1 MVDTIQQKGSPT
13 IFGFPIFKYSRRT
26 QLTLVICGIFLFF
39 LSFFLLHEF
48 VFSTEGFKY
57 SGLQTL
63 IMFFCSSCLGCIE
76 YCITSKGARNGP
88 ILEHFKVALF
98 SMLSVTLGAYSLL
111 LLNFPTW
118 VLFKSARVLF
128 VMIGGVVILRKNYSQ
143 MQCCGACLLAIGLIL
158 FTIGDMH
165 VHPKFNFF
173 GVLLVLLALVCDAFL
188 GNFQERLFR
197 TYRASRAEVVAFTY
211 SIGCCLLFIWMLTLR
226 FDELCDG
233 ILFLWTH
240 FGIFVSVLV
249 ASVLNYGG
257 IVFVLSLLELSDAF
271 TVVFVTSL
279 RKVLTI
285 ILSFLIFAKPFSIYY
300 AAGFVAVCGGII
312 LDVRSQ
318 YAKTTQYSSNS
329 TKLPF

>member
-26 QLTLVICGIFLFF
+26 QLTIVICGIFLFF

-98 SMLSVTLGAYSLL
+98 T
-111 LLNFPTW
+111 
-118 VLFKSARVLF
+118 RVLF

-173 GVLLVLLALVCDAFL
+173 GVLLILLALVCDAFL

-197 TYRASRAEVVAFTY
+197 TYRASRAEVVAILIEKLCHIYRT
-211 SIGCCLLFIWMLTLR
+211 TL
-226 FDELCDG
+226 
-233 ILFLWTH
+233 
-240 FGIFVSVLV
+240 
-249 ASVLNYGG
+249 N
-257 IVFVLSLLELSDAF
+257 
-271 TVVFVTSL
+271 
-279 RKVLTI
+279 
-285 ILSFLIFAKPFSIYY
+285 SFA
-300 AAGFVAVCGGII
+300 
-312 LDVRSQ
+312 
-318 YAKTTQYSSNS
+318 NM
-329 TKLPF
+329 

>member
-26 QLTLVICGIFLFF
+26 QLTIVICGIFLFF

-98 SMLSVTLGAYSLL
+98 T
-111 LLNFPTW
+111 
-118 VLFKSARVLF
+118 RVLF